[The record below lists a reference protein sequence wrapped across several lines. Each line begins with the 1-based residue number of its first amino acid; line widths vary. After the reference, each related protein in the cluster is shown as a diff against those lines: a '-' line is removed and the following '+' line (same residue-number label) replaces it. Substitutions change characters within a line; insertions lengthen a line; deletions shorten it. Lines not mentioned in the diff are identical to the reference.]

1 MNLKRLYRKLKIK
14 FIRKFILKKR
24 KKDDSFYND
33 PFIYN

>member
-14 FIRKFILKKR
+14 LIRKFLNKK
-24 KKDDSFYND
+24 KSKEDFYND